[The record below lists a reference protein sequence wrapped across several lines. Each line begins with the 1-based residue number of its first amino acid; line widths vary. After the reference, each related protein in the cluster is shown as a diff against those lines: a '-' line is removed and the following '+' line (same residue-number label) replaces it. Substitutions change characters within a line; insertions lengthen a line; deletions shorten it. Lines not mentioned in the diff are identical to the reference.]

1 MARAGGG
8 RAMLVA
14 RRRRSL
20 PLGPCPRLT
29 RRRSRIAPQMRSSA
43 AEFRFRCRNQSA
55 SVGFGSSIAS
65 ERAHEGRF
73 LSGPEHN
80 QRYRPLIATLTN
92 QTPRFPHKNTFNPD
106 DLTAVT
112 TAWEKYI
119 EIHLFACRRFCCSAH
134 RLECRGRGPE
144 RCRIGLFHGKRIA
157 DRERRAVESGR
168 NDRRPSFIPVRI
180 QGSSHQSPQW
190 TLRSG
195 HGQRSRPVCSRPH
208 YRHNA
213 GCRSSTRF
221 FRACAGY
228 GRAGIG

>member
-29 RRRSRIAPQMRSSA
+29 RRRSRIAAQMRSSA
-43 AEFRFRCRNQSA
+43 AEFRRSDAGTEFRVPMLEPSA
-55 SVGFGSSIAS
+55 SVGVGPSIAS

-73 LSGPEHN
+73 LSGSEHN
-80 QRYRPLIATLTN
+80 QRDRPLIATLTN
-92 QTPRFPHKNTFNPD
+92 QTPRSPTRNVQPRRPHGRHD
-106 DLTAVT
+106 SMG
-112 TAWEKYI
+112 ECI
-119 EIHLFACRRFCCSAH
+119 EIQIDLFACRRCCCSAR

-195 HGQRSRPVCSRPH
+195 HGQ
-208 YRHNA
+208 
-213 GCRSSTRF
+213 
-221 FRACAGY
+221 
-228 GRAGIG
+228 